1 MYFYFF
7 YKDQLD
13 KRDIVYLNSD
23 IVIVFVFVFLFEFMY
38 EGKFQFKDLFIEDVL
53 VVVSY
58 FYMYDIVKV
67 CKKKLK
73 EKVIMEVDSI
83 KKEEDVLS
91 CLDKVESFFDGSSYM
106 VGDLFSDEDE
116 GEDEKLNILFSKRDL
131 VVEFGNMWM

>member
-1 MYFYFF
+1 M
-7 YKDQLD
+7 
-13 KRDIVYLNSD
+13 
-23 IVIVFVFVFLFEFMY
+23 
-38 EGKFQFKDLFIEDVL
+38 FIEDVL

-73 EKVIMEVDSI
+73 EKVITEVDSI

-91 CLDKVESFFDGSSYM
+91 CLDKVESFSDGSSYM

-116 GEDEKLNILFSKRDL
+116 GDDEKLNILFSKRDL
-131 VVEFGNMWM
+131 AVEFGNMWMRLFLDLVGIF